1 MSQQKILQMFLKC
14 HVDLWWPVAQIVHAV
29 STLSITENSFIAN
42 EDYKNISDPVKQ
54 DIVKFES
61 F

>member
-14 HVDLWWPVAQIVHAV
+14 HVDLRWPVAQIVHAV